1 MGSRHQ
7 GTVAVPQAADVEPH
21 VPALLRHRLTV
32 DGSDIPTAVAAVAP
46 HRHWQMPKF
55 DIAVIPVAHVTPV
68 HGSKLS
74 VITNIKGA
82 SR

>member
-7 GTVAVPQAADVEPH
+7 GTVAVPQAAVVEPH

-46 HRHWQMPKF
+46 HRH
-55 DIAVIPVAHVTPV
+55 
-68 HGSKLS
+68 
-74 VITNIKGA
+74 
-82 SR
+82 

>member
-46 HRHWQMPKF
+46 QRHWQMPKL
-55 DIAVIPVAHVTPV
+55 DIAVSPVLHVTPEQ
-68 HGSKLS
+68 GSK
-74 VITNIKGA
+74 VNT
-82 SR
+82 SRIC